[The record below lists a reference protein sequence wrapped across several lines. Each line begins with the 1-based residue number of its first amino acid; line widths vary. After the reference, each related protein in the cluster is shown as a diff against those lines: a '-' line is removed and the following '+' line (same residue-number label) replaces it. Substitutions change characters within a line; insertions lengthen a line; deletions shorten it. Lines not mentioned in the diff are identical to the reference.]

1 MDDKPKSRSYR
12 GVKGKSIKAISSI
25 VKVGTKKRN
34 ASTDGRSGR
43 AQKALKLEPY
53 RTPSQAV
60 YEGVGNVNA
69 PFPDPRMSAL
79 ETSVI
84 PSVHPSDEV
93 AEDVR
98 AFPSSPLDE
107 GAEDVRASSGLP
119 SDEGAED
126 VSASPSSSLG

>member
-1 MDDKPKSRSYR
+1 MDDKPKSRSSR
-12 GVKGKSIKAISSI
+12 GGKGKSLKAISSI

-60 YEGVGNVNA
+60 HKGVGNVNA
-69 PFPDPRMSAL
+69 PFPG
-79 ETSVI
+79 
-84 PSVHPSDEV
+84 PSDERAGDVRASLSSPSDEV

-98 AFPSSPLDE
+98 ASPKFT
-107 GAEDVRASSGLP
+107 
-119 SDEGAED
+119 
-126 VSASPSSSLG
+126 LG